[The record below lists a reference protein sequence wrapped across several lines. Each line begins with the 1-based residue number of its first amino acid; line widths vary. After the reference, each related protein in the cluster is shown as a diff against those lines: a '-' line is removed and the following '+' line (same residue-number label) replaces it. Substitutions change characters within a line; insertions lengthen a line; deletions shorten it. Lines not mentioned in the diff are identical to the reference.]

1 MKGKTDARFTFDRGT
16 WSCDIRLKTYNK
28 IGKSERKKKKRKTTN
43 YPSSSLTHIQ
53 QVTCSCHTL
62 FCRSRLCSYSK

>member
-28 IGKSERKKKKRKTTN
+28 IGKSEKKKKKKKDN
-43 YPSSSLTHIQ
+43 KLPEQLPHTHPAGYMQLSYFILLLPVVLIQ
-53 QVTCSCHTL
+53 
-62 FCRSRLCSYSK
+62 